1 MKQIALLGST
11 GSIGVT
17 TLTVIRDFPD
27 RFSVC
32 ALAAGTNL
40 PLLRKQVL
48 EFKPRIVSVL
58 NQSLAGELK
67 KMLAGHPAPEIISGQ
82 EGLAAVA
89 SLAEADL
96 VISAMVGA
104 AGLIPTVTAIR
115 QGKTVGLANKET
127 LVMAGKLIMEEARKR
142 SVQILPI
149 DSEHNALF
157 QLLQGQG
164 NKSIAAIVLTASGGP
179 FLKYTHQQLTRVKP
193 DDALKHPNWK
203 MGKKVTID
211 SSSLMNKGLEVI
223 EARWLFNMPLEK
235 IKVYVHPQSIVH
247 ALVEFKDGSITAH
260 LSQPDMSGPIAFAL
274 FYPDQS
280 VHQQSP
286 LNLAAVKKLE
296 FLSPNIRKFRCLQLA
311 YRALE
316 EGETMPAVLNAANE
330 IAVAAFL
337 SRRIGFT
344 DIPRVTEKTMDL
356 FNPAPLST
364 IEDVLWA
371 DGWARQKAGE
381 LIAGNNC

>member
-40 PLLRKQVL
+40 ALLRKQVL

-58 NQSLAGELK
+58 NQSLARELK
-67 KMLAGHPAPEIISGQ
+67 KMLAGHPVPEIISGQ

-104 AGLIPTVTAIR
+104 AGLIPTLTAIR

-127 LVMAGKLIMEEARKR
+127 LVMAGNLIMEEARKR

-193 DDALKHPNWK
+193 GDALKHPNWK

-223 EARWLFNMPLEK
+223 EARWLFNMPLEM
-235 IKVYVHPQSIVH
+235 IKVYIHPQSIVH
-247 ALVEFKDGSITAH
+247 GLVEYSDGSVVAH
-260 LSQPDMSGPIAFAL
+260 LSRPDMRGPISFAL
-274 FYPDQS
+274 FHPEQVPRRS
-280 VHQQSP
+280 QP
-286 LNLAAVKKLE
+286 INLAEVKTLQ
-296 FLSPNIRKFRCLQLA
+296 FMSPNRRKFRSLELA
-311 YRALE
+311 YRALQ

-330 IAVAAFL
+330 VAVSAFL
-337 SRRIGFT
+337 NRRIGFT

-356 FNPAPLST
+356 FHPTPIASL
-364 IEDVLWA
+364 EDVLQA
-371 DGWARQKAGE
+371 DGWARRKAGE
-381 LIAGNNC
+381 VIAGGN